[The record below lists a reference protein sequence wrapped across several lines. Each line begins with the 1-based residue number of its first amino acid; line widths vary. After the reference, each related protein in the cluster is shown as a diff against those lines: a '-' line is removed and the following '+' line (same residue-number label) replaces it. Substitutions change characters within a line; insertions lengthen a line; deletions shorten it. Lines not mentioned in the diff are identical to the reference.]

1 MKTNDSIQIGQTAV
15 PVKPEA
21 GPADLSTLAR
31 GGGALLAASLFGN
44 GVNYGVGI
52 LLARLLG
59 AEAFGRYALSLAL
72 FNALVMMV
80 LLGFNSGVIKFVS
93 EYLGLNQP
101 AEAKR
106 IVMTG
111 LVWCGGGGF
120 LFGAVLYGGADWLA
134 TRVYDNP
141 DLGLLF
147 QFIALAL
154 PLSAVSML
162 MVSSL
167 QAFQTIRYTILVKY
181 VWEPIGKFGVAW
193 LMILLGFGLPGVLAG
208 MAAVL
213 AGSVLMALHGFFRVI
228 GLGIRDAASFIQGG
242 NSSFVWYCLPLIL
255 ANVFSAVA
263 PRVDVFLLGYFGQ
276 MVQVG
281 MYSAAFQTAAVLSL
295 VLGAFD
301 RTFAPAMGRL
311 LATGDT
317 GQLRNLYRT
326 QTRMVTGLL
335 MCPLIIF
342 LVFGKDVL
350 RLFGS
355 GFSDGYFSLAVLAV
369 AQGWFCAT
377 GSARMVLLMSGQS
390 RLVLA
395 NTIVLS
401 VCLVALCWVLVPL
414 WGMEGA
420 AVAAGLSLLG
430 TGCIQVAEV
439 RWRHGMLPYSW
450 GYGKFLLAGG
460 GTVLMLLMAKSW
472 LGGLSLWLG
481 LPLTLLCY
489 LGLAIG
495 LGLEPDDRRVVV
507 DLWSRMT
514 RMSGRRGPKEPA
526 CV

>member
-1 MKTNDSIQIGQTAV
+1 MKTNDSIRIGQTAI

-44 GVNYGVGI
+44 GVNYGLGI

-93 EYLGLNQP
+93 EHLGLNQP
-101 AEAKR
+101 LEAKR
-106 IVMTG
+106 IVVTG
-111 LVWCGGGGF
+111 MIWCGGSALLAGGA
-120 LFGAVLYGGADWLA
+120 LWAGADWLA
-134 TRVYDNP
+134 TSVYTSP
-141 DLGLLF
+141 DLSLLF

-181 VWEPIGKFGVAW
+181 VWEPIGKFGAAW
-193 LMILLGFGLPGVLAG
+193 LVILLGFGLPGVLAG
-208 MAAVL
+208 MVMVL
-213 AGSVLMALHGFFRVI
+213 AGSVLMALHGFQRVI
-228 GLGIRDAASFIQGG
+228 SLGMRDVASLTSGG
-242 NSSFVWYCLPLIL
+242 NLPFVWYCLPLIL

-317 GQLRNLYRT
+317 KQLGHLYRT

-335 MCPLIIF
+335 MCPLIVF
-342 LVFGKDVL
+342 LVLGEDVL

-355 GFSDGYFSLAVLAV
+355 GFSGGYFSLAVLAV

-395 NTIVLS
+395 NTLVMS

-420 AVAAGLSLLG
+420 AVAAGLSLVG
-430 TGCIQVAEV
+430 TGCIQVVEV
-439 RWRHGMLPYSW
+439 RWRHGMFPYSW

-460 GTVLMLLMAKSW
+460 GTAVMLLMAKSW
-472 LGGLSLWLG
+472 LGGLSLWMG
-481 LPLTLLCY
+481 LPLTVLCY
-489 LGLAIG
+489 LGLVMG

-507 DLWSRMT
+507 DLWIRMT
-514 RMSGRRGPKEPA
+514 RMAGRSGPKEPA